1 MLIGLACARAGD
13 NTSGVANSEA
23 VPASNVRRLRPAEF
37 DDFLDMSVP
46 SGVTA
51 FTAPPANRHK
61 RLELQ
66 QVAPYSL
73 NYCRKRLIASGLP
86 IHGMRRCL
94 LRVVC
99 HERSRST
106 RLRATVREMKEGP
119 SGSAIRSL
127 IPSHRELLRSKAV
140 VVSVA
145 ETSGQ

>member
-1 MLIGLACARAGD
+1 MRHSHESERYGRCSPSVLCIGLLG
-13 NTSGVANSEA
+13 
-23 VPASNVRRLRPAEF
+23 
-37 DDFLDMSVP
+37 
-46 SGVTA
+46 
-51 FTAPPANRHK
+51 
-61 RLELQ
+61 
-66 QVAPYSL
+66 
-73 NYCRKRLIASGLP
+73 
-86 IHGMRRCL
+86 
-94 LRVVC
+94 VVC